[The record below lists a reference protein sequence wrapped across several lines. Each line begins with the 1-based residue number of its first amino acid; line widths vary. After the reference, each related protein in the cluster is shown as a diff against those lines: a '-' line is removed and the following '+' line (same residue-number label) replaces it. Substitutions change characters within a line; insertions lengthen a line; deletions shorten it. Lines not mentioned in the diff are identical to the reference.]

1 LERNDN
7 AKKLSEIFGISL
19 DEAISALDASNGDE
33 LTAAEHIRS
42 RIASGSMGAS
52 FSTNSPDV
60 VKGQD
65 TGQENLRDFLKSLW
79 KGIIRTLERM
89 AKTNF
94 VVNRGGKEIGLPLI
108 AVLIASLLIHK
119 YLIIVIIVLL
129 ILRCDMRF
137 EDAG

>member
-1 LERNDN
+1 MERNDN

-42 RIASGSMGAS
+42 RIASGGMGAS